1 MSAQPRNP
9 LVESRDAFPPPPD
22 FPHSRLARVSA
33 RIRRRSSRLIALGGV
48 VTLQCILLLI
58 ALVPPSIWADHG
70 MPNGPI
76 PTELT
81 PVVAGLF
88 YVLPSLTGLLARR
101 WQVAILLATLPAWLD
116 LGIFALVAASRI
128 GPYYLVLE
136 PHAVSTV
143 GTLELFAA
151 LGALGWLAR
160 PFVIG
165 AYARLRRGV
174 AR

>member
-1 MSAQPRNP
+1 MSVHSRNP
-9 LVESRDAFPPPPD
+9 LIETRDTYPPRPEFPR
-22 FPHSRLARVSA
+22 SRLERMSG
-33 RIRRRSSRLIALGGV
+33 RIRRRTSRLIALGSV
-48 VTLQCILLLI
+48 VALQCVLLLI
-58 ALVPPSIWADHG
+58 ALVPPSIWADRG

-76 PTELT
+76 PTELS

-88 YVLPSLTGLLARR
+88 YALPSLTGLLARR
-101 WQVAILLATLPAWLD
+101 WQVAIILATLPAWLD
-116 LGIFALVAASRI
+116 LGIFAIAAASRI
-128 GPYYLVLE
+128 GPYYLAVE

-165 AYARLRRGV
+165 AGARLRRGI

>member
-22 FPHSRLARVSA
+22 FPHSRLARVST

-174 AR
+174 AQ